1 MDLPNT
7 ALRHVRAA
15 LSKVRRVPLT
25 GALGTT
31 SVYRKGEVAPIPE
44 GTAWWRGI
52 DHAPTPEEWHAVEEA
67 IRTGERAR
75 LALAVKA
82 KVGFHDPNYNAA
94 LWDAIAIING

>member
-1 MDLPNT
+1 MKCSPRLT
-7 ALRHVRAA
+7 VAA
-15 LSKVRRVPLT
+15 EGGLFDPPAGSQIMYAPDGSVVLASPAKDTREFDGRVYVL
-25 GALGTT
+25 
-31 SVYRKGEVAPIPE
+31 
-44 GTAWWRGI
+44 
-52 DHAPTPEEWHAVEEA
+52 EEA